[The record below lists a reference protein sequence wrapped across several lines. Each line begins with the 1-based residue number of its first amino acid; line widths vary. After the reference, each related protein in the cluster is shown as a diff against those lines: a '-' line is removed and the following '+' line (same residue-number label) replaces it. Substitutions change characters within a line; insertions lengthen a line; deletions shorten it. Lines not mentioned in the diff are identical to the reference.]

1 MSHDRDAFELQLSEL
16 LDGRLAEDEARAL
29 REHLDSCD
37 ECRARYAELVGALE
51 VLRATPRPTVP
62 PGLLQEIQHA
72 AEAEMAQAQPTVWQ
86 RWRYTAAGLA
96 AAAAIL
102 LAFLS
107 PWSADRP
114 DAPAGHT
121 PADGPATAVVAEEQ
135 AGGLGVPVPDSA
147 VAEAPAAEATVA
159 YAAASAPAE
168 GAGRVERVRGR
179 DSTSPPAASGQL
191 TPSRGQS
198 AVALADSASQPAL
211 AMAPAPAR
219 ASVASG
225 PVLGEAAGRELAHTP
240 RMTVADEPQE
250 PRPSDVEVEMAG
262 GVIAAML
269 LDQYVAT
276 NMVQSSAA
284 IVSLIT
290 DTPALDYGPALARE
304 DDEAG
309 GFSLC
314 FTDAMRAAFA
324 ESENRIP

>member
-96 AAAAIL
+96 A
-102 LAFLS
+102 
-107 PWSADRP
+107 
-114 DAPAGHT
+114 AGHT